1 VPQWSWDLNGGC
13 SYCGHGGPS
22 DEVLELDN
30 DDLIDEWEGNH
41 DAPGWA
47 DSDHGKGVWRA
58 IQDRAN
64 LPEGEGGDDVYAW
77 LNRWERK
84 NRKNAAA
91 SKTRRQASSVGDW
104 WPPVS
109 QDEWGDPLAGAVGD
123 DPMYGGAEDRYREFL
138 NDHVIE
144 LTNEEIVDEFDRLS
158 QDPGFEQT
166 PLGQV
171 MSQEMESRAEDAW
184 ESSHDPSMWSP
195 KQGAR
200 PSKKQLGDK
209 YGPGVQ
215 MGDYN
220 GQSLPQGTVDH
231 LNEIDKMLQEADGK
245 ITGHQDCD
253 QCGRET
259 GWRFDG
265 PTGQMHCS
273 ECGQDWM
280 DMHSRQ
286 NPGYMA
292 NRTAAQ
298 EFSDHIR
305 TSDGYN
311 FYRQPDGRFTDHPDG
326 DPDLTDMSFTEDEL
340 RQSIEWEEIE
350 VENVDPKQAGGPQ
363 ETPQWNTYPNNPSLN
378 PVFDIDPKQA
388 ARSAARPPVADHA
401 FKPYSDDPER
411 CVAELSDSG
420 DTCNQ
425 LVEKH
430 QMVPGEV
437 LRDLRARGVFGS
449 LRQAGEGCQECPDC
463 DGEGCPSCSDDKTS
477 RRQAVR
483 VRIDTRLLH
492 QLDDDR
498 DDSGAG
504 GAEELEFGSEDEAL
518 EHLNNLAADWDTD
531 LVPAKGYVDYDG
543 GEYDDDPDGTTYL
556 FNGPVTDQERQGFAT
571 ILHGWGGENWLAD
584 LDDPATRPRDLRKT
598 PLGPRKRRPASRTA
612 KMRIQV
618 DNYYSD
624 GRESQQ
630 VHDVDVEWPP
640 ASPSDGQWNP
650 DDVHEQLSDQL
661 FSYTGDGSGEDD
673 DGAYHEVTVL
683 SADDPSL
690 VGKKFEYGL

>member
-1 VPQWSWDLNGGC
+1 MKLERQSDQWPKRVAEHKQAVKVD
-13 SYCGHGGPS
+13 
-22 DEVLELDN
+22 
-30 DDLIDEWEGNH
+30 
-41 DAPGWA
+41 
-47 DSDHGKGVWRA
+47 
-58 IQDRAN
+58 
-64 LPEGEGGDDVYAW
+64 
-77 LNRWERK
+77 
-84 NRKNAAA
+84 
-91 SKTRRQASSVGDW
+91 RRQASSVGDW

-200 PSKKQLGDK
+200 PSDK
-209 YGPGVQ
+209 YAPGTQ

-292 NRTAAQ
+292 
-298 EFSDHIR
+298 
-305 TSDGYN
+305 G
-311 FYRQPDGRFTDHPDG
+311 
-326 DPDLTDMSFTEDEL
+326 
-340 RQSIEWEEIE
+340 
-350 VENVDPKQAGGPQ
+350 
-363 ETPQWNTYPNNPSLN
+363 
-378 PVFDIDPKQA
+378 
-388 ARSAARPPVADHA
+388 RSAARPPVADHA

-411 CVAELSDSG
+411 CVAELADSG

-430 QMVPGEV
+430 QMVSGEV
-437 LRDLRARGVFGS
+437 LRNLRARGVFGS
-449 LRQAGEGCQECPDC
+449 RRQAGDDPLGTC
-463 DGEGCPSCSDDKTS
+463 DSDDKTA

-543 GEYDDDPDGTTYL
+543 GSYDDDPDGTTYL

-571 ILHGWGGENWLAD
+571 ILHGSRRQAVRVEIDRQSIPQIVRLAGRLPRGGGAERVFIHLDRVSLPNAFEDFGKRVFPFYNYFQPALLLLAD
-584 LDDPATRPRDLRKT
+584 GVIDPLSVLRVAAE
-598 PLGPRKRRPASRTA
+598 LVIHHGRRR
-612 KMRIQV
+612 R
-618 DNYYSD
+618 
-624 GRESQQ
+624 R
-630 VHDVDVEWPP
+630 
-640 ASPSDGQWNP
+640 GQR
-650 DDVHEQLSDQL
+650 
-661 FSYTGDGSGEDD
+661 
-673 DGAYHEVTVL
+673 
-683 SADDPSL
+683 
-690 VGKKFEYGL
+690 